1 MSIIQD
7 KTTTTLIVEYVWI
20 DGNNKTR
27 SKTRIIPGT
36 LIPGQEENGLSF
48 HIDLWN
54 YDGSSTGQS
63 ETKDSDIVLLPRNIF
78 PDPFNTD
85 NSTCKY
91 FLCICETFNID
102 GSPHTTNNR
111 SKLFTTMQKFGD
123 SILTEQEPLF
133 GIEQEYVILENNG
146 TGYNWVDGGIKY
158 FTKQGKFY
166 CGVGG
171 DRAFGRAIAMEHM
184 NACIRAGIKICGVNA
199 EVAPAQWEF
208 QIGVCDPFQMGDHLW
223 MARYILDRIAENHG
237 LSISYDPKPFGG
249 KWNGSCAHTNFSTK
263 SMRSEGGGID
273 AITAAI
279 GKLEAKHKEHIAV
292 YGEGNERR
300 LTGMHE
306 TSDIN
311 TFTYGECDRS
321 VSVRIPVNVK
331 MAKCGY
337 FEDRRP
343 ASNADPYLVCA
354 IILDTVL
361 SEN

>member
-1 MSIIQD
+1 MSITHD

-27 SKTRIIPGT
+27 SKTRIIPGI
-36 LIPGQEENGLSF
+36 LIPGQEDNGLSF

-63 ETKDSDIVLLPRNIF
+63 ETKNSDIVLVPRGIF
-78 PDPFNTD
+78 PDPFNINTD
-85 NSTCKY
+85 TCKY
-91 FLCICETFNID
+91 FLCISETFTLD
-102 GSPHTTNNR
+102 GSPHPTNNR
-111 SKLFTTMQKFGD
+111 SKLFTTIQKLGEPV
-123 SILTEQEPLF
+123 LKEQEPLF
-133 GIEQEYVILENNG
+133 GIEQEYVILDTNRRPYG
-146 TGYNWVDGGIKY
+146 WDTGNINE

-166 CGVGG
+166 CGVGS
-171 DRAFGRAIAMEHM
+171 DRVFGRDIAMEHM

-199 EVAPAQWEF
+199 EVAPSQWEF
-208 QIGVCDPFQMGDHLW
+208 QVGVCDSFQMGDHLW
-223 MARYILDRIAENHG
+223 MARYILERIAENHG
-237 LSISYDPKPFGG
+237 LCISYDPKPFGAR
-249 KWNGSCAHTNFSTK
+249 WNGSGAHTNFSTK
-263 SMRSEGGGID
+263 SMRAEGGIE

-279 GKLEAKHKEHIAV
+279 GKLQGKHKEHMAV

-300 LTGMHE
+300 MTGTHE

-321 VSVRIPVNVK
+321 SSVRIPVNVK
-331 MAKCGY
+331 LAKCGY